1 MALLT
6 AKKICGRPWA
16 PQRRPGALSRELAGK
31 KWASASREGGSPAF
45 SPLQPRIRRRPT
57 QPPHKGRAAL
67 PWDHSDELQYSV
79 SVPERNTRGKLDK
92 LLKKLKYQVAFYQR
106 LLFYPGAVGEGS
118 SENSSRS
125 RPKTF
130 QTSIQNY
137 FELPRRV
144 RGKKFWVPS
153 TASYPA
159 NAASALS
166 LNEGLFGL
174 RDSLWVPVTR
184 AEQRPITSCPLWGFK
199 RQPLP

>member
-1 MALLT
+1 MGVCLKGGREPSVQPPA
-6 AKKICGRPWA
+6 ACG
-16 PQRRPGALSRELAGK
+16 
-31 KWASASREGGSPAF
+31 
-45 SPLQPRIRRRPT
+45 PRVRGRPT

-67 PWDHSDELQYSV
+67 PWDHSHELQYSV

-92 LLKKLKYQVAFYQR
+92 LLKKRKYQVAFYQR

-166 LNEGLFGL
+166 PNEGLFGFKGQFVGACHTCRGKTYHILPSVGFQKAAASL
-174 RDSLWVPVTR
+174 REGNTMFSPPIPYLPTR
-184 AEQRPITSCPLWGFK
+184 
-199 RQPLP
+199 